1 MSKKKKEL
9 KFPQYINTT
18 ERTVSV
24 NGIMKDND
32 TKNDYEN
39 GKGYIND
46 KDEIWIYVEKKPMNN
61 NLNAYPYFW
70 FNEDG
75 CKEYS
80 DPPELMRNVFKIE
93 SLQDIS
99 ILNIINITKPDEQL
113 YNEEEILD
121 INASANFYIP
131 IVNKDDDFLKKIVK
145 LIIIEK
151 GIDINRLK
159 SKTEMPY
166 MLPNM
171 KTALQNKTKMSV
183 SYFTAWM
190 ELLGCTFDVVIKD
203 NGTDAVNPLKQPYV
217 YDIETNSMSVIINGK
232 EIKIDTDKYYHD
244 EKDDNE

>member
-1 MSKKKKEL
+1 MTEKMI
-9 KFPQYINTT
+9 FPQYINTN

-24 NGIMKDND
+24 NGVMKEND
-32 TKNDYEN
+32 SSKDYED

-46 KDEIWIYVEKKPMNN
+46 KDEIWIYAEKKPSTTVV
-61 NLNAYPYFW
+61 NAYPYFW

-75 CKEYS
+75 KKEYS
-80 DPPELMRNVFKIE
+80 DPSELMRNIFKIE

-99 ILNIINITKPDEQL
+99 ILNIIEKTDPNEQL
-113 YNEEEILD
+113 YNEAEILD
-121 INASANFYIP
+121 ISASANFYIP
-131 IVNKDDDFLKKIVK
+131 IINKDDDFLKKIVK

-166 MLPNM
+166 ILPNM

-190 ELLGCTFDVVIKD
+190 ELMGCSFDVVIKD
-203 NGTDAVNPLKQPYV
+203 NGTDTVNPLKQPYV
-217 YDIETNSMSVIINGK
+217 YDTETDSMSVIINGK
-232 EIKIDTDKYYHD
+232 EIKLDTDKYYKTNVTDD
-244 EKDDNE
+244 EE